1 MGLFRSTSLS
11 LINVFNCSSPIFLV
25 FSTVFTTVLSVISFE
40 WIAMSSPP
48 SSENEFSVSSK
59 EDTKWKGHLEIHSGI
74 LDFPDDVHER

>member
-1 MGLFRSTSLS
+1 M
-11 LINVFNCSSPIFLV
+11 
-25 FSTVFTTVLSVISFE
+25 ISFE
-40 WIAMSSPP
+40 WIAMSSPR